1 MARKVHK
8 RRNQRELAPA
18 QAGAAC
24 GKQAVRRDFVP
35 ENKKR
40 RVTLNK
46 EDSFDSPEEKYAT
59 GGERSD
65 SKWPKGTSRTCPHC
79 DFSTTHPPALAR
91 HVKIHQ
97 EDQGEYEPKA
107 ERVQEA
113 PRRFNLNSRHAHVD
127 LDNESAPDED
137 HEFAHRIGD
146 EVEVCWGIGR
156 WYPAEVASAK
166 LDGVIELYSVV
177 YADGSREHSTNLK
190 NGVLRRPVAVTTGGG
205 WSAYLEEDRSKVRW
219 ELTPGSN
226 SLGRDDDNDIHLDSK
241 FVTHFHATIFLNSDR
256 TCMIRDLGSTNKT
269 WIRSPS
275 ATRHEDLAH
284 NVDYTIKAGFR
295 LRVADIGFRLRV
307 E

>member
-24 GKQAVRRDFVP
+24 GKQAARRDFAP
-35 ENKKR
+35 ENKRR

-46 EDSFDSPEEKYAT
+46 EDSFGSPEEKYAT
-59 GGERSD
+59 GGDRSD

-91 HVKIHQ
+91 HVKIHL

-107 ERVQEA
+107 ERVQEP

-190 NGVLRRPVAVTTGGG
+190 NGVLR
-205 WSAYLEEDRSKVRW
+205 
-219 ELTPGSN
+219 
-226 SLGRDDDNDIHLDSK
+226 
-241 FVTHFHATIFLNSDR
+241 
-256 TCMIRDLGSTNKT
+256 
-269 WIRSPS
+269 
-275 ATRHEDLAH
+275 
-284 NVDYTIKAGFR
+284 
-295 LRVADIGFRLRV
+295 
-307 E
+307 